1 MLAGTSCALVP
12 PLGARLVRELKIKN
26 SYENYLADIL
36 GVGSGDENEGS
47 RFSPKKTF

>member
-1 MLAGTSCALVP
+1 MSLQKGQTSSA
-12 PLGARLVRELKIKN
+12 AKNKN

-47 RFSPKKTF
+47 RFSLKMTF